1 MAVTDSNEVT
11 AKVHPSL
18 LARLHGTEAVQ
29 IVEFA
34 VTLPLLMVFLIGLTD
49 FGGAFTLKQKLNGA
63 VREGARLGAN
73 QPTSDLYSAL
83 ASNQAPATVNA
94 IRDLVGEYLQSAKVD
109 NCNITAPATTTKSG
123 PLEWT
128 YTANT
133 GCPGVL
139 TLIVDRGFPVANGAN
154 NWVITTHVTISYPRK
169 WQFNR
174 VMAVLVPG
182 TNYAGSSPIN
192 SDAVISNLD

>member
-1 MAVTDSNEVT
+1 MAVVDSNRVT
-11 AKVHPSL
+11 ASL
-18 LARLHGTEAVQ
+18 HHSFLARLCATEAAQ

-34 VTLPLLMVFLIGLTD
+34 VTLPLLMVFLIGIID

-83 ASNQAPATVNA
+83 PSNQAPPTVNF
-94 IRDLVGEYLQSAKVD
+94 IRDLVGEYLQWAKVD
-109 NCNITAPATTTKSG
+109 NCNITTPASTKKTG
-123 PLEWT
+123 PLKWT
-128 YTANT
+128 YTAST
-133 GCPGVL
+133 GCAGVL
-139 TLIVDRGFPVANGAN
+139 TLVVDRGFPVANGAN

-174 VMAVLVPG
+174 VIAVLIPG
-182 TNYAGSSPIN
+182 TNYAGSSPIS
-192 SDAVISNLD
+192 SDAVVPNLD